1 MTTTDDAVVVATC
14 HLDEPTVRQV
24 AMACDRL
31 RARYVPWSED
41 DLPSLTLAPWLV
53 VAGLPAGKRRVP
65 DPLMKLCTETH
76 PGTPLLML
84 CQEKLVSP
92 TVSLH
97 GGQILLVGPPL
108 SATRIHSRIA
118 AIRSEHSAADQPP
131 SVVTAVDD
139 PSNRVWTRE
148 RLHADLWLASF
159 GCRGPGPGG
168 GATYQPVLISTAEG
182 AIALIPQRTNVTI
195 SEGTRQVIADLARAP
210 APCLERIQRLSAA
223 APELAIVTFDRV
235 AEEWGISWP
244 QPTMP
249 LWMHAEQRLPSLW
262 NLGKG
267 LDRYGVTTLKAYAGD
282 LVVGLTTSPPS
293 FDPARYRL
301 AGGGH
306 ALLGA
311 FERELEAAPRSMAG
325 IMLEVRP

>member
-1 MTTTDDAVVVATC
+1 VTPADDAVVVATC
-14 HLDEPTVRQV
+14 NLDEPTVRQV

-31 RARYVPWSED
+31 HARYVPWSED
-41 DLPSLTLAPWLV
+41 ELANLKLAPWLV

-97 GGQILLVGPPL
+97 SGQILLVGPPL
-108 SATRIHSRIA
+108 SATRIQSRIA
-118 AIRSEHSAADQPP
+118 AIRAELKAGDQPP

-139 PSNRVWTRE
+139 PSSRVWTRE

-159 GCRGPGPGG
+159 GCRGPSGS
-168 GATYQPVLISTAEG
+168 ATYQPVVISTGEG
-182 AIALIPQRTNVTI
+182 AIALIPQRAGVAI
-195 SEGTRQVIADLARAP
+195 SEGTRQVIIDLARAP
-210 APCLERIQRLSAA
+210 APTLERIQRLGAA

-235 AEEWGISWP
+235 SEEWGISWP
-244 QPTMP
+244 QATMP
-249 LWMHAEQRLPSLW
+249 LWLHAEQRLPSLW

-282 LVVGLTTSPPS
+282 LVLGLTTSPAT
-293 FDPARYRL
+293 FDPRRYAAGL

-311 FERELEAAPRSMAG
+311 IERELEASPRSVAG
-325 IMLEVRP
+325 IVLEVRS